1 METLWFRP
9 RERKGAFV
17 CLLFFKLLMVLFS
30 TLNFRL
36 FENGKHDFKLS
47 AGWMSLSRFE
57 QLLTLNDLVLTEI
70 ALTTVIIFNQII
82 GSQEGSFF
90 EGDGKLL

>member
-1 METLWFRP
+1 
-9 RERKGAFV
+9 
-17 CLLFFKLLMVLFS
+17 MVLFS
-30 TLNFRL
+30 TFNFRL

>member
-1 METLWFRP
+1 MAQGKE
-9 RERKGAFV
+9 KV
-17 CLLFFKLLMVLFS
+17 LLFACYFFKLLMVLFS

-47 AGWMSLSRFE
+47 AEWMSLSRLE

-70 ALTTVIIFNQII
+70 AITTVIIFNHI

>member
-1 METLWFRP
+1 MVWP
-9 RERKGAFV
+9 KGKKRCFLFA
-17 CLLFFKLLMVLFS
+17 CYFFKLLMVLFC

-70 ALTTVIIFNQII
+70 ATTTVIIFNHII

>member
-1 METLWFRP
+1 MF
-9 RERKGAFV
+9 A
-17 CLLFFKLLMVLFS
+17 CYFFKLVMVLFS

-47 AGWMSLSRFE
+47 AEWMSLSRFE

-70 ALTTVIIFNQII
+70 AITTVIIFSHII

-90 EGDGKLL
+90 EGGGKLLYKDNKASHSYC